1 MSNEYKDWLYDRAT
15 DLILERGLA
24 DTVLNTSTG
33 QFVDGIKDGKPVRFE
48 VWFDM
53 EQSEWRV
60 ERREVDK

>member
-1 MSNEYKDWLYDRAT
+1 MSNEYKDWLYDHAS
-15 DLILERGLA
+15 DLVLERGLA
-24 DTVLNTSTG
+24 DKILNTSTTR
-33 QFVDGIKDGKPVRFE
+33 FVDGLKDEQPVRFE